1 MRTLEVSQ
9 PQLFFISK
17 TNSPLLSGGTIDI
30 AVHEVLHDGSVR
42 EITTAN
48 GGNLG
53 GTRVDKSFQDFLEEI
68 FGKDVFEQFSKAGK
82 SDFLEIFR
90 DFEVKKRTIHDK
102 MDGKITIK
110 IPAVLNE
117 TFQAFN
123 KGKTIKEKNKSHKF
137 AQDISFLSDKIR
149 ISPSVAK
156 SFFEETITANISHLK
171 QLFKREEVRN
181 VESVLMVGGF
191 SECPML
197 ADRVKAASMGK
208 RLIIPQDA
216 GLVILKGAV
225 LFGHDPSLIKER
237 KSKYTYGIGMLIDFD
252 PKVHPEERKITKAN
266 GDVLCGPIFSKH
278 VEIDK
283 SIPVGIPQFRK
294 SYSSHED
301 DDECNIVVYYTLD
314 TNPVY
319 VTDKGC
325 NTAARLTIPLSQ
337 SRSEEDIDVEFT
349 FGGTEI
355 EVKAVLESTG
365 QEFTTHVP
373 LDI

>member
-1 MRTLEVSQ
+1 M
-9 PQLFFISK
+9 
-17 TNSPLLSGGTIDI
+17 DD
-30 AVHEVLHDGSVR
+30 ASVR

-48 GGNLG
+48 GGNWG

-68 FGKDVFEQFSKAGK
+68 FGKDVFEEFSKVGK

-90 DFEVKKRTIHDK
+90 DFEVKKRTIHDN

-149 ISPSVAK
+149 ISPTVAK
-156 SFFEETITANISHLK
+156 AFFEGTITANISHLK
-171 QLFKREEVRN
+171 QLFEKKEVRD

-197 ADRVKAASMGK
+197 AERVKKASVGK

-237 KSKYTYGIGMLIDFD
+237 KSKYTYGIKMLNEFD
-252 PKVHPEERKITKAN
+252 PKVHPEEKKITKTN
-266 GDVLCGPIFSKH
+266 GDVWCCDIFSKH
-278 VEIDK
+278 IEIDE

-294 SYSSHED
+294 PYSGHED
-301 DDECNIVVYYTLD
+301 DNECNIDVYYTLD

-325 NTAARLTIPLSQ
+325 NMAAHLTIPLKHSGT
-337 SRSEEDIDVEFT
+337 REEFDVEFT

-355 EVKAVLESTG
+355 EVKAVLKSPR
-365 QEFTTHVP
+365 QEFTTHMP